1 MPALQSPFSSRENVI
16 VGVLSVIVEPDAG
29 LKLDGAGGASS
40 KDQLRLLPPSVE
52 LVWAIAVPPLASEY
66 ETLTYDTAAVPLRV
80 SPHLVGAELEARVSS
95 CPEAP
100 LKVSVPPEAI
110 VWVAEAGKVR
120 VSAVVTDLVRL

>member
-52 LVWAIAVPPLASEY
+52 LFPGFQVAPPVAVE
-66 ETLTYDTAAVPLRV
+66 
-80 SPHLVGAELEARVSS
+80 
-95 CPEAP
+95 
-100 LKVSVPPEAI
+100 SVI
-110 VWVAEAGKVR
+110 FM
-120 VSAVVTDLVRL
+120 